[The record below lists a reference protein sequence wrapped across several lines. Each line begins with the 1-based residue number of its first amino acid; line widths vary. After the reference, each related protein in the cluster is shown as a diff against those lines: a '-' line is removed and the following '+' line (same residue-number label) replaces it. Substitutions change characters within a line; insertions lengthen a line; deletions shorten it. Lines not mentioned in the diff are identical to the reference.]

1 LPWQREAAETAPA
14 AANEGNVLLSV
25 FLGGASRPDRIPA
38 VLLVRRRGHAFEWL
52 LEPLRFAS
60 ARPNCL
66 RYIATLL
73 AVRWGAGRFSLFS
86 SGLRRFVHRQ
96 SKKASVLRSHH
107 EETRELPG
115 ESENARNNARCTQA
129 RKTTHGLDGQHQ
141 DMDRTPC
148 GRVSQN
154 DRGQR

>member
-1 LPWQREAAETAPA
+1 MPWQREAAGTAPA

-60 ARPNCL
+60 ATPNCP

-73 AVRWGAGRFSLFS
+73 AVRWGAGRFWLFS

-107 EETRELPG
+107 EETRRKRKYKEQCQVHAGQEDHTRPG
-115 ESENARNNARCTQA
+115 WTTSRHGQDSPWKSQSE
-129 RKTTHGLDGQHQ
+129 
-141 DMDRTPC
+141 
-148 GRVSQN
+148 
-154 DRGQR
+154 